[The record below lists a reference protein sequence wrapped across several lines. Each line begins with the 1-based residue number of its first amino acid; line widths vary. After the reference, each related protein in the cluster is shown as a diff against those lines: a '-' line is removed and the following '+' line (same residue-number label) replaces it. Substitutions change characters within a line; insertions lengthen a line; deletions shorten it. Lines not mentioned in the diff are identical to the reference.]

1 MTETLFHL
9 LAISVLV
16 YGGVCVI
23 YFFFQEK
30 FLFVPTFKFDH
41 SFRAKVA
48 CEVEEF
54 ELAVPHEGKI
64 HAILLRS
71 KAPKGLVFYLHGNT
85 GSLKR
90 WQFMAEE
97 ISSYGF
103 DVFAMDYR
111 GYGRSEGGRSEAKMH
126 RDVEFCFD
134 FIRPKYESY
143 PVIIYGRSLGTGFA
157 TKLASRRIVDG
168 LVLETPFNSLIDVAR
183 HRLPFLPVD
192 TLLRYK
198 FRNDIYLPH
207 VSCPVHIFHGTK
219 DKIVR
224 HSQALK
230 LYRKSLSLSN
240 IEMTT
245 LVGGRH
251 GNLNTY
257 PLFRERLS
265 AFFSSIL
272 LLNSHRAVRR
282 RGNV

>member
-1 MTETLFHL
+1 MNQTILQFL
-9 LAISVLV
+9 LLCILL
-16 YGGVCVI
+16 YGAVCVI

-41 SFRAKVA
+41 SFKARVA
-48 CEVEEF
+48 CPIEEF
-54 ELAVPHEGKI
+54 QLRTPYNGSI
-64 HAILLRS
+64 HAILL
-71 KAPKGLVFYLHGNT
+71 KVKEPKGLVFYLHGNT

-97 ISSYGF
+97 IASYGF

-111 GYGRSEGGRSEAKMH
+111 GYGRSSGFRTEARMH
-126 RDVEFCFD
+126 RDVEYCFD
-134 FIRPKYESY
+134 FISLKYESY
-143 PVIIYGRSLGTGFA
+143 PKIIYGRSLGTGFA
-157 TKLASRRIVDG
+157 TRLASRRKAQG
-168 LVLETPFNSLIDVAR
+168 LVLETPFSSLVDVAR

-198 FRNDIYLPH
+198 FRNDLHLPH
-207 VSCPVHIFHGTK
+207 VDCPVHIFHGTK

-224 HSQALK
+224 HRLALK
-230 LYRKSLSLSN
+230 LYRKSLNLKA

-265 AFFSSIL
+265 AFFSGIL
-272 LLNSHRAVRR
+272 FLNSQRTVGR